1 MVTTN
6 MELHTELRTL
16 IARIR
21 RRWFKVVALRTS
33 GRAMAAAALP
43 VLAAL
48 SVELA
53 LRPEGTPL
61 VLLAL
66 ATVVAAATAA
76 VWIGWRMPRR
86 ASDRQVAR
94 FIEERAGAL
103 SGARSL
109 DDALVSAIGALE
121 STEHSGAAGFLP
133 LILADAVRRLRAIDP
148 TEVVTAQ
155 SFRAA
160 AGQAIAGGA
169 VFALA
174 LAGMAPALD
183 RGVET
188 AWLRFFPG
196 SVRVEV
202 TPGNARVPAGT
213 SLRIRTLLHGS
224 AGRLQ
229 HFAPSLT
236 VAAGSE
242 RRTVQMA
249 PAGDGFEYAIE
260 SVDRSFSYSV
270 AAGSVRSEDYT
281 VTALFAPRVKR
292 IDLHYAYPSFAELAP
307 RDEQDGGDIYAPAG
321 TRVRLRIQTD
331 KPIARGEIALGGTAA
346 VPVRP
351 AGDRIVEADLVLAKN
366 DSYRVRLAD
375 ADGLHSSGDTEYFI
389 RLMDDRPPDV
399 RILRPSADQQVTP
412 LEEIAIEARADDD
425 YGIAAFDLVYA
436 VAGGAPRT
444 VPFDRVAGTSVQK
457 VGSRLLPAEE
467 LGVKPGDVITYYA
480 RARDV
485 GRGKRSTEA
494 TSDIFFLEVKPFNE
508 EFVAAES
515 QAGGGGAEAQIESLV
530 EAQKQIIAST
540 WNIER
545 RSQAGRSADD
555 VKAVGEAQ
563 AELKA
568 RAEQMASGARR
579 GRGRAP
585 APQRVSLDHAD
596 ARVGP
601 ARDAQQAGPAG
612 GDPIAAA
619 VDAMTKAM
627 QELATERTKEALPH
641 EMAALNGLL
650 RAQAEVRRRQVAQQQ
665 ANGAGSGGS
674 NRSGQDLSALFDKE
688 LQRQQRTNYET
699 PSAVET
705 RPDERQSNDSALD
718 RIRDLARR
726 QEDLSRRERELAQSG
741 LSAGEMK
748 RQLEKLTRE
757 QIELREQAE
766 ELARRMGQTGQQQGR
781 QDQPHRGSSGQQPSQ
796 STVQS
801 SPQRGSQGQGGGGD
815 LRGASDQMRSAAGEL
830 RRDDPRAAAESG
842 QRAAE
847 QLRRLEERMRG
858 GSAEAK
864 QRAASDVQVE
874 AQQIAQE
881 QRRIAAEAERLA
893 TGSGTAGADARRR
906 LAEEKNRLAGRVD
919 ELERAARQRSQ
930 SESTGTNESAMGE
943 AARDLERDRVAE
955 RMRDSAKQMRDPAGP
970 PNSALA
976 QTEREI
982 ARALERVA
990 DKLDASGSAEAR
1002 QLSSQLDQTRAIRDR
1017 LQRLE
1022 RQMREAEGRERASA
1036 NAGGSRGEARAG
1048 PRGRG
1053 QAQAG
1058 GEVQRLQEEYR
1069 RELERARQ
1077 ALGQLSGQ
1085 PRSGA
1090 SGSTPEQQEASRSAP
1105 GTEAFKQDRS
1115 GWESLRKDLDIAL
1128 EQYEAAVSDR
1138 LARKD
1143 LEDRF
1148 SAGGSD
1154 RVPEGYRRHIAK
1166 YFESLAADVS
1176 ANVSNVKR

>member
-1 MVTTN
+1 MTTD
-6 MELHTELRTL
+6 MDPRTELRTL

-21 RRWFKVVALRTS
+21 RRWFKAAALRTS
-33 GRAMAAAALP
+33 GRAMAAASLP
-43 VLAAL
+43 LIAAL
-48 SVELA
+48 SVEVA
-53 LRPEGTPL
+53 IRPEGAAL
-61 VLLAL
+61 MLLSL
-66 ATVVAAATAA
+66 ATVAATVTAGA
-76 VWIGWRMPRR
+76 WIARRMPRR

-103 SGARSL
+103 SGGQPL
-109 DDALVSAIGALE
+109 DDALVSAIEALE
-121 STEHSGAAGFLP
+121 STKHSAAAGFLP
-133 LILADAVRRLRAIDP
+133 LIVADAVRRLRAIDRAD
-148 TEVVTAQ
+148 VVTPR

-160 AGQAIAGGA
+160 AGQALAGGA
-169 VFALA
+169 VLALA
-174 LAGMAPALD
+174 LTGMAPALG

-188 AWLRFFPG
+188 AWLRFLPG

-202 TPGNARVPAGT
+202 TPGNARVAAGT
-213 SLRIRTLLHGS
+213 PLRIRTLLHGS
-224 AGRLQ
+224 AGRLK

-236 VAAGSE
+236 VAAGGG

-270 AAGSVRSEDYT
+270 AAGSARSEDYR
-281 VTALFAPRVKR
+281 VTALFAPRVTR
-292 IDLHYAYPSFAELAP
+292 IDLHYAYPSFAGLAP

-331 KPIARGEIALGGTAA
+331 KPIARGEIALGGAA
-346 VPVRP
+346 TVPARP

-375 ADGLHSSGDTEYFI
+375 ADGLRSSGDTEYFI

-399 RILRPSADQQVTP
+399 RILRPSSDQQVTP

-425 YGIAAFDLVYA
+425 YGVASFDLVYG

-444 VPFDRVAGTSVQK
+444 VPFDRVTGTSVQK
-457 VGSRLLPAEE
+457 IGSRLLSAEE
-467 LGVKPGDVITYYA
+467 LHVQPGDVITYYA

-508 EFVAAES
+508 EFVAAQS
-515 QAGGGGAEAQIESLV
+515 QAGGGAAEAQIESLV

-568 RAEQMASGARR
+568 RAEQMASGGRR

-585 APQRVSLDHAD
+585 APQRIMFDQPD

-601 ARDAQQAGPAG
+601 ARDAQQSGPAG

-619 VDAMTKAM
+619 VEAMTKAM

-665 ANGAGSGGS
+665 ASGAGSGGS

-699 PSAVET
+699 RSAVET
-705 RPDERQSNDSALD
+705 RPDGQQSNDRALD

-726 QEDLSRRERELAQSG
+726 QEDLSRRERELGQAG
-741 LSAGEMK
+741 LTAEDMK
-748 RQLEKLTRE
+748 RQLETLTRE
-757 QIELREQAE
+757 QVELREQAE
-766 ELARRMGQTGQQQGR
+766 ELARRMGQTGQPQGR
-781 QDQPHRGSSGQQPSQ
+781 QDQAQRGSSGQQPSRSPGQ
-796 STVQS
+796 R
-801 SPQRGSQGQGGGGD
+801 SPQRGSQGQAGGGD

-830 RRDDPRAAAESG
+830 RRDDPNAAAESG
-842 QRAAE
+842 ERAAE
-847 QLRRLEERMRG
+847 QLRRIEQRMRG

-893 TGSGTAGADARRR
+893 AGSGSAAAEARRR
-906 LAEEKNRLAGRVD
+906 LADDKNRLAGRVD
-919 ELERAARQRSQ
+919 ELERAARQLSQ
-930 SESTGTNESAMGE
+930 SEGSRKTGSALGE
-943 AARDLERDRVAE
+943 AARDLERDRVAD
-955 RMRDSAKQMRDPAGP
+955 RMRDTAKQMRDPAGT
-970 PNSALA
+970 PNGALG

-990 DKLDASGSAEAR
+990 DKLDDTGGSAEAR
-1002 QLSSQLDQTRAIRDR
+1002 QLASQLDQTRAIRDR

-1022 RQMREAEGRERASA
+1022 QQMRDAEGRERGA
-1036 NAGGSRGEARAG
+1036 AGGARGEAG
-1048 PRGRG
+1048 TGQGGGRG
-1053 QAQAG
+1053 QAQGAS
-1058 GEVQRLQEEYR
+1058 EVRRLQEEYR

-1077 ALGQLSGQ
+1077 ALGQLNGQ
-1085 PRSGA
+1085 PQSGGG
-1090 SGSTPEQQEASRSAP
+1090 GSTPEQQEFSRSAP

-1115 GWESLRKDLDIAL
+1115 GWESLRKNLDLAL
-1128 EQYEAAVSDR
+1128 EKYEAAASER
-1138 LARKD
+1138 LARRN

-1148 SAGGSD
+1148 SAGGSE

-1166 YFESLAADVS
+1166 YFESLAA
-1176 ANVSNVKR
+1176 NVSKPKR